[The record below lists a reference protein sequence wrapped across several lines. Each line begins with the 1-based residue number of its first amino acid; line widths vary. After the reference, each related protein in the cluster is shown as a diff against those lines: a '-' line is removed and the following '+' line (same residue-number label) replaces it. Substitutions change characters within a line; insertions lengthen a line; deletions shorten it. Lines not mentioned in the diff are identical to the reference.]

1 MIGHLDGEAKART
14 FSDYLYVQGI
24 ENQIEAD
31 KENSWSVWIYAEE
44 ELARSKELLQRF
56 IAQPT
61 DPKFQSTTRAA
72 NALRD
77 QKKSEQAAYEKR
89 VKERQNLFRPITAY
103 GFGPVTFILI
113 LMCVIVMFTR
123 YTRGEQ
129 SLDILLMSRVDI
141 ADAHRLGFWSEIRE
155 RLHFFWQLLPEI
167 RAGQVWRLV
176 TPILVHSGPLH
187 IFFNMLWLRDLGS
200 MIEGRQNSF
209 KLAILVLAFAVVSN
223 LAQFIVDGPLFV
235 GMSGVVY
242 GLLGYVW
249 IRGKLDPA
257 SGLFLHPTNV
267 TMMLIWFVACLVGL
281 LGHVAN
287 TCHAAGLVTGI
298 AWGYLSSLPHR
309 LGKLR

>member
-31 KENSWSVWIYAEE
+31 KDNSWSIWIHAEE

-77 QKKSEQAAYEKR
+77 QKKSEQAAYEKQ
-89 VKERQNLFRPITAY
+89 VKQRRNLFRPITSY
-103 GFGPVTFILI
+103 GFGPVTFFLI
-113 LMCVIVMFTR
+113 LMSIIVMFTS

-129 SLDILLMSRVDI
+129 SLDILSISRTDI
-141 ADAHRLGFWSEIRE
+141 ADAHQLGFWPEIQE
-155 RLHFFWQLLPEI
+155 RLHFFRQLLPEI

-176 TPILVHSGPLH
+176 TPMLVHFSLMH

-200 MIEGRQNSF
+200 MVEGRQSS
-209 KLAILVLAFAVVSN
+209 LTLVGLVLGIAAVSN
-223 LAQFIVDGPLFV
+223 VAQYIVNGPLFG

-267 TMMLIWFVACLVGL
+267 TMMLIWFFACLTGL
-281 LGHVAN
+281 LGQVAN
-287 TCHAAGLVTGI
+287 TCHAAGLVMGI
-298 AWGYLSSLPHR
+298 AWGFLSSLPHR
-309 LGKLR
+309 MGKLR